1 MNTESGIVVVG
12 SPTVFE
18 RVRDRV
24 RAFAPDIRC
33 MHVDDVVTLS
43 VAVDDDPWDIVILD
57 GDRTDPA
64 VVDTLARVRALDGDA
79 AVLVIGASIEAGRA
93 ARLMAAGAW
102 DIVSGDRVALLGPIV
117 GRAREFVAA
126 RREHRVAERAL
137 KRHRD
142 HLRSVVT
149 EATMAIAMF
158 DERMDYVAVSR
169 PWIEA
174 YHDGTDDLV
183 GRNQYEVNPDIPE
196 VWREMGRRALAGEI
210 VGRRE
215 DRWIRAEGGDH
226 WLSWMAFPWID
237 DTGRNGGIVIVIE
250 DVTAQRRATDEL
262 PVLRTR
268 LARDLDAMKQLHA
281 ISTRFA
287 GEVDERSL
295 LRDALATAIRI
306 TGADSGAIRLVD
318 TGTGTQQAVEYQ
330 GVSDE
335 FAHAFDGVREGV
347 SPCGLAYATGE
358 RVVVDDVRAAG
369 LFDDATT
376 RRLVIEAGVVGIQST
391 PLIAGSGRI
400 VGTLNTHRRESGRP
414 PDQDLQM
421 LDLLAR
427 QLADM
432 IERSRTIEALRE
444 TTDRYRFL
452 FDNMLDGVA
461 HCRLVRENGVAVDW
475 VLIAANPACERI
487 TRLRNVVGRRATEV
501 LPGISS
507 DARALLDRF
516 DKVVRTGRPMR
527 FEQRIDALGI
537 WLSVSVFRQAPEEFV
552 AVFDDITESRETT
565 ARLAA
570 SEERLTLAKRATGLG
585 VFDYDIDADAIHWDE
600 RMRELWGMPP
610 DVAAT
615 MTTFTAGIVPADRAA
630 VESAIGRATNPAG
643 DGQLRVEH
651 RVIGADGVVRH
662 VVATGR
668 TYFDG
673 QRAVRIVGT
682 VQDISAV
689 RQLEEEGR
697 ARRDEMEFLVKQQVV
712 AQTGAA
718 IAHELNQ
725 PLVAISAY
733 AEAAL
738 SMLQSGDVSSDR
750 LVRALKG
757 SVEQAQRAGRTLR
770 ELLQS
775 LTKGEFA
782 AEPVDLNEAIREAI
796 GAAVGEGY
804 GGFQPILDLDDALP
818 QVFINP
824 SHLQKVLYNLLHNS
838 VHAMRDA
845 GVPSGEI
852 AICVRSSVDGT
863 LAQVTVQ
870 DSGPGIDPETARR
883 VFEPFFTTKPKG
895 IGLGLAI
902 SRSLVEAHGG
912 QLWIDH
918 PDGPGATFHFTVPFA
933 G

>member
-1 MNTESGIVVVG
+1 MNIGYEGHFLHLVTGWL
-12 SPTVFE
+12 
-18 RVRDRV
+18 
-24 RAFAPDIRC
+24 FARC
-33 MHVDDVVTLS
+33 
-43 VAVDDDPWDIVILD
+43 
-57 GDRTDPA
+57 
-64 VVDTLARVRALDGDA
+64 
-79 AVLVIGASIEAGRA
+79 
-93 ARLMAAGAW
+93 
-102 DIVSGDRVALLGPIV
+102 
-117 GRAREFVAA
+117 
-126 RREHRVAERAL
+126 
-137 KRHRD
+137 
-142 HLRSVVT
+142 
-149 EATMAIAMF
+149 
-158 DERMDYVAVSR
+158 
-169 PWIEA
+169 
-174 YHDGTDDLV
+174 
-183 GRNQYEVNPDIPE
+183 
-196 VWREMGRRALAGEI
+196 
-210 VGRRE
+210 
-215 DRWIRAEGGDH
+215 
-226 WLSWMAFPWID
+226 
-237 DTGRNGGIVIVIE
+237 
-250 DVTAQRRATDEL
+250 
-262 PVLRTR
+262 
-268 LARDLDAMKQLHA
+268 
-281 ISTRFA
+281 
-287 GEVDERSL
+287 
-295 LRDALATAIRI
+295 
-306 TGADSGAIRLVD
+306 
-318 TGTGTQQAVEYQ
+318 
-330 GVSDE
+330 
-335 FAHAFDGVREGV
+335 
-347 SPCGLAYATGE
+347 
-358 RVVVDDVRAAG
+358 
-369 LFDDATT
+369 
-376 RRLVIEAGVVGIQST
+376 
-391 PLIAGSGRI
+391 
-400 VGTLNTHRRESGRP
+400 VGTLLGT
-414 PDQDLQM
+414 
-421 LDLLAR
+421 
-427 QLADM
+427 
-432 IERSRTIEALRE
+432 
-444 TTDRYRFL
+444 
-452 FDNMLDGVA
+452 
-461 HCRLVRENGVAVDW
+461 VD
-475 VLIAANPACERI
+475 
-487 TRLRNVVGRRATEV
+487 
-501 LPGISS
+501 
-507 DARALLDRF
+507 
-516 DKVVRTGRPMR
+516 
-527 FEQRIDALGI
+527 
-537 WLSVSVFRQAPEEFV
+537 
-552 AVFDDITESRETT
+552 
-565 ARLAA
+565 
-570 SEERLTLAKRATGLG
+570 TLAKRATGLG

-870 DSGPGIDPETARR
+870 DSGPGVDPETARR